1 MNTPEHSIEKV
12 NFANL
17 IRVLPNHSPM
27 TVNHPGEPD
36 DNTKQSEEE
45 VWRNEIAKSICQ

>member
-1 MNTPEHSIEKV
+1 MYDQPSIETN
-12 NFANL
+12 NFANQ
-17 IRVLPNHSPM
+17 IRLQPNFPPV

-45 VWRNEIAKSICQ
+45 V